1 VPRYFFH
8 LYNDVEARD
17 AEGVEMPNIGAA
29 RMVAIQSA
37 RFTIAETIK
46 VQGRFVGDHRIDIE
60 NAEGQVLDTV
70 YFADAVTIEAPQR
83 AG

>member
-17 AEGVEMPNIGAA
+17 EEGIEMPNMGAA
-29 RMVAIQSA
+29 RMAAIQNA

-60 NAEGQVLDTV
+60 DDEGKVLDTI
-70 YFADAVTIEAPQR
+70 YFGDAVTIEKPHR
-83 AG
+83 AD